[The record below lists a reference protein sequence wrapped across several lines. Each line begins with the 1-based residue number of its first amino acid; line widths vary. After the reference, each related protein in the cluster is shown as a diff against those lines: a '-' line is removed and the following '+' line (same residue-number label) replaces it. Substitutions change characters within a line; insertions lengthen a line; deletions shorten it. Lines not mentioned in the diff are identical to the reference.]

1 MELFYSVFPWKSF
14 SSNKALKYKWAQGIV
29 TVVYRYSEHHYAF
42 FASLHGKGFKWYGY
56 LMLCVFNPFH
66 AKDLFRYLPKMS
78 ENQRFPDVF
87 VFWGGYRNGLR
98 SYLQESNQFT
108 CSKSTIETLGRGVSG
123 KYWLWTSKC
132 QLGRNETLVLYG
144 FKYSL

>member
-87 VFWGGYRNGLR
+87 VF
-98 SYLQESNQFT
+98 
-108 CSKSTIETLGRGVSG
+108 LGGVS
-123 KYWLWTSKC
+123 KWIEELPTRVQSIYLFKVDN
-132 QLGRNETLVLYG
+132 RNFRKRCERKVLTLN
-144 FKYSL
+144 K